1 MAQRKY
7 QKTRTEQTGEKPK
20 PVPARKPRPK
30 KKPPRPI
37 GQEGKEPAI
46 ESPGPPGCEESALQG
61 PEKQPVSDEPGSP
74 RVKRSTSRESG
85 SNAPMPVLG
94 WDRCFYCFSPAV
106 IGRQVQARWVC
117 ERHERLFLHPS
128 GKVSMGKSGRRFA
141 SLHDLEVA
149 EGWAK
154 R

>member
-7 QKTRTEQTGEKPK
+7 QKTRTEQTGEKPQT
-20 PVPARKPRPK
+20 VPAKKTRPK
-30 KKPPRPI
+30 KKPPRPV
-37 GQEGKEPAI
+37 GQEGKEPAT
-46 ESPGPPGCEESALQG
+46 ESPGPPGCKESDPGRA
-61 PEKQPVSDEPGSP
+61 EMQPVSGEPGSP
-74 RVKRSTSRESG
+74 RVQRNTGRESG
-85 SNAPMPVLG
+85 HNTSTPVLG

-106 IGRQVQARWVC
+106 IGRQVQGRWVC